1 MSDNPDDDTA
11 EENKEDEKKEG
22 EEKTKEGEE
31 GEEAEEKKEKEESEE
46 SAEDGGERKKGG
58 KGKLIAIIAAAL
70 VVVLGAGGGAAY
82 FFGLFEKTG
91 GTRTAVI
98 ELGAPVIHELP
109 MIRADLKTG
118 KCRSPLLRTVFAV
131 QLGSNDLPRL
141 QTMGLLIEDA
151 IRTHL
156 RDQERQDLVGRA
168 GTEKLRADIT
178 RIINNLIAP
187 ARIHALIF
195 KEFLVQ

>member
-1 MSDNPDDDTA
+1 MSDKPDDDTA
-11 EENKEDEKKEG
+11 EENKEEEKEEKKE
-22 EEKTKEGEE
+22 EEE
-31 GEEAEEKKEKEESEE
+31 GEEETEEEAEEDE
-46 SAEDGGERKKGG
+46 SAEDGEAGKKGG

-91 GTRTAVI
+91 GSRIAVI
-98 ELGAPVIHELP
+98 DLGAPVIHEFP

-118 KCRSPLLRTVFAV
+118 RCRSPLLRTVFAV

-141 QTMGLLIEDA
+141 KTMGILIEDA
-151 IRTHL
+151 VRTHL
-156 RDQERQDLVGRA
+156 RDQERQDLVGKA
-168 GTEKLRADIT
+168 GTEKLRVDIT

>member
-1 MSDNPDDDTA
+1 MSDDPDDDTA
-11 EENKEDEKKEG
+11 EENNE
-22 EEKTKEGEE
+22 
-31 GEEAEEKKEKEESEE
+31 EEST
-46 SAEDGGERKKGG
+46 EDGEATKKGG
-58 KGKLIAIIAAAL
+58 KGKRIAIIAAAL

-91 GTRTAVI
+91 GTKVAVI

-118 KCRSPLLRTVFAV
+118 RCRSPLLRTVFAV

-141 QTMGLLIEDA
+141 QTMGILIEDA
-151 IRTHL
+151 VRTHL

-168 GTEKLRADIT
+168 GTEKLRVDIT